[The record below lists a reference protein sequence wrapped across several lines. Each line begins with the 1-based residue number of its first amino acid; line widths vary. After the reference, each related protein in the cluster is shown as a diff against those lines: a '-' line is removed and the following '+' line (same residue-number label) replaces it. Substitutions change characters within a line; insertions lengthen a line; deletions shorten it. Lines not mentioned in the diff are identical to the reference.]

1 MSGGKGNKDWRGREG
16 RGERIFAKK
25 TGKGAGGW
33 EEGPGVLPIP
43 LGKEKE
49 HELPVAPLN
58 PSRLYGKN
66 PSRGLGFH
74 SNLRPGHFY
83 LEESHGFYS
92 EQLACY
98 QLLRK
103 KKGKIARL
111 SSTLV
116 RCSPLQRVM
125 SLPAKT
131 QRKIQRGSDP
141 VWLVSKNTSVAASS
155 VGERQ
160 S

>member
-103 KKGKIARL
+103 KKRKNRETFLHSREILSTAARYV
-111 SSTLV
+111 SSSKDSKEDPEGL
-116 RCSPLQRVM
+116 
-125 SLPAKT
+125 
-131 QRKIQRGSDP
+131 GSC
-141 VWLVSKNTSVAASS
+141 LASFKKY
-155 VGERQ
+155 VCGGI
-160 S
+160 